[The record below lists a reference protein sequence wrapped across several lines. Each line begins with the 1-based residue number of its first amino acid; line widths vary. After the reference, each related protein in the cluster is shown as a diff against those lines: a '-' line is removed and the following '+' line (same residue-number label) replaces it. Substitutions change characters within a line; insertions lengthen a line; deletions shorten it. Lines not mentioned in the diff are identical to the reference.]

1 MGRYFYNHAY
11 EIYESEKSKANN
23 YFKRIVLKLNTPS
36 ILKVF
41 GFLLIALGFIGI
53 IVVLFSLI
61 KI

>member
-1 MGRYFYNHAY
+1 MGRYFNNHAY

-41 GFLLIALGFIGI
+41 GFLLIALGLIGI
-53 IVVLFSLI
+53 IVLLFSLI